1 MLMVRAAYSV
11 RVALPRL
18 LWRKRMRRLHDTQG
32 LCPRCLRRLPAYY
45 EEDDDGAVYLT
56 RSCPEHG
63 TFVAK
68 IWPPRK
74 EAPDIPGFESWR
86 VDKTPSYPDAPETDV
101 ADGCP
106 YDCGLCPVHAQH
118 TCHGLLELT
127 MRCNL
132 SCPLCYAS
140 SGQGEL
146 PADPPRETVSGELRR
161 LLEKSGRCNVQLSGG
176 EPTLRDDL
184 PDIIREAK
192 ALDFPLVQVNS
203 NGVRLGREPHYA
215 GMLADAGLDSVYL
228 QWDSLRE
235 DHLEILRGTV
245 MPGLRE
251 IKEAALENCRRAGLG
266 VVLVA
271 TVVKGVNDGDLGDLL
286 RDAVARGPVVRG
298 LHVQPASFFGR
309 TPWGLLGA
317 ERFTLGHV
325 MQALASQ
332 APEWISGKDFH
343 PPHCEHSLCSF
354 SAVYARTG
362 DGLKSESGA
371 GGGCGN
377 RPRGPIEASE
387 GSRMTKAFIARQW
400 ARPERETSCCGKPGS
415 ADAFSSFLMK
425 RREERLFTLSG
436 MAFQDA
442 LSLDTERLRYCCL
455 HIVRP
460 DGRIIPF
467 CAQNMTSS
475 DGIPLYPGRLGVPE
489 MK

>member
-1 MLMVRAAYSV
+1 
-11 RVALPRL
+11 
-18 LWRKRMRRLHDTQG
+18 MRRLHDTQG

-63 TFVAK
+63 TFAAK
-68 IWPPRK
+68 IWPSRK

-192 ALDFPLVQVNS
+192 ALGFPLVQVNS

-235 DHLEILRGTV
+235 
-245 MPGLRE
+245 
-251 IKEAALENCRRAGLG
+251 
-266 VVLVA
+266 
-271 TVVKGVNDGDLGDLL
+271 
-286 RDAVARGPVVRG
+286 
-298 LHVQPASFFGR
+298 F
-309 TPWGLLGA
+309 
-317 ERFTLGHV
+317 
-325 MQALASQ
+325 
-332 APEWISGKDFH
+332 
-343 PPHCEHSLCSF
+343 
-354 SAVYARTG
+354 
-362 DGLKSESGA
+362 
-371 GGGCGN
+371 
-377 RPRGPIEASE
+377 
-387 GSRMTKAFIARQW
+387 
-400 ARPERETSCCGKPGS
+400 
-415 ADAFSSFLMK
+415 
-425 RREERLFTLSG
+425 
-436 MAFQDA
+436 
-442 LSLDTERLRYCCL
+442 
-455 HIVRP
+455 
-460 DGRIIPF
+460 
-467 CAQNMTSS
+467 
-475 DGIPLYPGRLGVPE
+475 
-489 MK
+489 

>member
-1 MLMVRAAYSV
+1 
-11 RVALPRL
+11 
-18 LWRKRMRRLHDTQG
+18 MRRLHDTQG

-63 TFVAK
+63 TFAAQ
-68 IWPPRK
+68 IWPSRK

-118 TCHGLLELT
+118 TCHGLIELT

-146 PADPPRETVSGELRR
+146 PADPSREVVRGELRR

-192 ALDFPLVQVNS
+192 ALGFPLVQVNS

-325 MQALASQ
+325 MQAPA
-332 APEWISGKDFH
+332 
-343 PPHCEHSLCSF
+343 
-354 SAVYARTG
+354 
-362 DGLKSESGA
+362 
-371 GGGCGN
+371 
-377 RPRGPIEASE
+377 
-387 GSRMTKAFIARQW
+387 
-400 ARPERETSCCGKPGS
+400 KP
-415 ADAFSSFLMK
+415 
-425 RREERLFTLSG
+425 
-436 MAFQDA
+436 
-442 LSLDTERLRYCCL
+442 
-455 HIVRP
+455 
-460 DGRIIPF
+460 
-467 CAQNMTSS
+467 
-475 DGIPLYPGRLGVPE
+475 
-489 MK
+489 